1 MADLN
6 NDILWIV
13 GQYVTT
19 IRNKD
24 KIEGLFNIMP
34 SETMIENKVFMLKK
48 MTVPELKEQFKLKYS
63 YDGRVQNDK
72 TFKFYKEIQTQNSIY
87 VKRRNKHHYMLEL
100 LNGWIETTIKIKKL
114 YLSKD
119 SIYSNKHFKKFY
131 EIIDGVTYKY
141 TPEEKDALF
150 NKKCNR
156 EVPEVI
162 EWVDHLKLCIDHSTQ
177 DGILEMNEYWQTAI
191 TNVRRKMRDNMVN
204 EAHIWQSKL
213 KRNKRKDIMRIKIKW
228 DIINDGVM
236 IRHYGGL

>member
-34 SETMIENKVFMLKK
+34 SETMIENKVYMLKK
-48 MTVPELKEQFKLKYS
+48 MTVPELKEQFKIKFS

-72 TFKFYKEIQTQNSIY
+72 TFKFYKNVNGSI
-87 VKRRNKHHYMLEL
+87 RRNKHHYMLEL
-100 LNGWIETTIKIKKL
+100 LNEWIKNTIKIKEGIRRE
-114 YLSKD
+114 D
-119 SIYSNKHFKKFY
+119 SIYSDKHFKKFY
-131 EIIDGVTYKY
+131 EIIDGVTFKY

-150 NKKCNR
+150 NKKQK
-156 EVPEVI
+156 EKDPLV
-162 EWVDHLKLCIDHSTQ
+162 LKLIEDLKEQRHCNAQIEGYYTSAIVDIRRRMREQ
-177 DGILEMNEYWQTAI
+177 MWNTAFL
-191 TNVRRKMRDNMVN
+191 
-204 EAHIWQSKL
+204 WSSKL

>member
-100 LNGWIETTIKIKKL
+100 LNGWIENTIKIKKS
-114 YLSKD
+114 YLRED
-119 SIYSNKHFKKFY
+119 SIYSDKHFKKFY

-141 TPEEKDALF
+141 TPEEKEDLF
-150 NKKCNR
+150 NKKQKGGGIPFFYNKTSNTI
-156 EVPEVI
+156 VN
-162 EWVDHLKLCIDHSTQ
+162 LKL
-177 DGILEMNEYWQTAI
+177 
-191 TNVRRKMRDNMVN
+191 
-204 EAHIWQSKL
+204 
-213 KRNKRKDIMRIKIKW
+213 
-228 DIINDGVM
+228 
-236 IRHYGGL
+236 